1 MMLRIVALTDEKFFY
16 QVKIYGE
23 WKQFKKPI
31 REFIMMMFKLFPELV
46 KQVRKY
52 NFDNV
57 YSIANWLYNYG
68 EEVEPCDPYIFYY
81 KVSEVN

>member
-1 MMLRIVALTDEKFFY
+1 MMLKIVALSDEKFVY
-16 QVKIYGE
+16 QVKIRGE

-31 REFIMMMFKLFPELV
+31 REFIMMMFKLFPELT

-68 EEVEPCDPYIFYY
+68 EEVKPCETYIFYR
-81 KVSEVN
+81 K

>member
-1 MMLRIVALTDEKFFY
+1 MMLRIVALTDELFFY

-31 REFIMMMFKLFPELV
+31 SEFIHMMFVLFPNLIKEI
-46 KQVRKY
+46 RPY
-52 NFDNV
+52 NFDNK

-68 EEVEPCDPYIFYY
+68 ETVKPCETYIFYY
-81 KVSEVN
+81 KL